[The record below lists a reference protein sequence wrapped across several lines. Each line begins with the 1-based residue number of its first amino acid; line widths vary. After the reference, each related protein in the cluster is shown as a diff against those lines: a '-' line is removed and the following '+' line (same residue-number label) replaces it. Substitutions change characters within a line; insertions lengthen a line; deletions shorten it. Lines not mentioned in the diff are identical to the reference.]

1 MGNMITIFSLMISYA
16 IIFSVTIGI
25 NRRMPDLTTYQN
37 PRPENFSML
46 NHIHFFIS
54 VIMMLPVL
62 TGGFPAKFLFFPDR
76 ISIGKA
82 IAFLACFGT
91 IAFFPWKKFNSHDKK
106 TEHPTLH
113 PFPVFLYGSFRL
125 LYLISYECFFRGW
138 LLVGFCLLAG
148 VTWGV
153 IINISLY
160 TLIHI
165 QKDKKELLA
174 CIPFGLLVCLFT
186 VWWQSAWP
194 AIIFHSQIAII
205 HEWPSLRK
213 FVSPKRQAAL

>member
-1 MGNMITIFSLMISYA
+1 MITILSLMTTYA
-16 IIFSVTIGI
+16 IILSVTIGI
-25 NRRMPDLTTYQN
+25 NKVKAGLTDYRH
-37 PRPENFSML
+37 PRPENFRML
-46 NHIHFFIS
+46 NHMHLFVS
-54 VIMMLPVL
+54 VVMMLPVL
-62 TGGFPAKFLFFPDR
+62 TGGFPGKFLFFPDR

-82 IAFLACFGT
+82 ITFLACFGT
-91 IAFFPWKKFNSHDKK
+91 IAFFPWTKFNSDDKK
-106 TEHPTLH
+106 TEHPALH

-125 LYLISYECFFRGW
+125 LYLISYECFFRG
-138 LLVGFCLLAG
+138 LLLMGFCFLSG
-148 VTWGV
+148 VTWGI

-174 CIPFGLLVCLFT
+174 CIPFGLLACLFT

-213 FVSPKRQAAL
+213 FVSPKNQAVL

>member
-1 MGNMITIFSLMISYA
+1 MGNMITILSLMISYA
-16 IIFSVTIGI
+16 VIFSVTIGLD
-25 NRRMPDLTTYQN
+25 RRKPGLTAYQN
-37 PRPENFSML
+37 PRPENFRML
-46 NHIHFFIS
+46 NHIHLFVS

-62 TGGFPAKFLFFPDR
+62 TGEFPGKFLFFPDR

-82 IAFLACFGT
+82 IAFLACFGA
-91 IAFFPWKKFNSHDKK
+91 IAFFPWKRFNSNDKN
-106 TEHPTLH
+106 TEHATLQ

-125 LYLISYECFFRGW
+125 LYLISYECFFRG
-138 LLVGFCLLAG
+138 LLLMGFCLLAG

-205 HEWPSLRK
+205 HEWPLLRK
-213 FVSPKRQAAL
+213 FVSPKKQAAL